1 MIDPEFDGQ
10 SGESEIMSVV
20 MRRLNAAPRSRGELS
35 KYLLD
40 KEFDPTLIERVL
52 DRVSSMGYID
62 DAEYAQEWVRSR
74 HRSRG
79 LAPSVLKRELI
90 NKNVDL
96 DVIEAALGQL
106 TPDETQVR
114 AYELAAKRYRS
125 LMSVDHAIAVRRI
138 ASLLQRKGYPP
149 SMCFQVAKETVGAQ
163 LDADVDAVG
172 DLER

>member
-1 MIDPEFDGQ
+1 MIDPDIGGQ

-35 KYLLD
+35 KYLLGKD
-40 KEFDPTLIERVL
+40 FDPTLIDRVL

-62 DAEYAQEWVRSR
+62 DVAYAQEWVRSR

-79 LAPSVLKRELI
+79 LAPSVLERELM
-90 NKNVDL
+90 NKDVDL
-96 DVIEAALGQL
+96 EVIQTALEQL
-106 TPDETQVR
+106 TPDETHVR
-114 AYELAAKRYRS
+114 AYELAAKKYRS
-125 LMSVDHAIAVRRI
+125 LMSVDHAVAVRRI
-138 ASLLQRKGYPP
+138 ATLLQRKGYPP

-163 LDADVDAVG
+163 LDADG

>member
-1 MIDPEFDGQ
+1 MVDPDGGGQ

-40 KEFDPTLIERVL
+40 KEFDPTLIDRVL

-62 DAEYAQEWVRSR
+62 DAAYAQEWVRSR

-90 NKNVDL
+90 SKDVDL
-96 DVIEAALGQL
+96 EVIEVALEQL
-106 TPDETQVR
+106 TSDETRVR
-114 AYELAAKRYRS
+114 AYELAAKKYRS
-125 LMSVDHAIAVRRI
+125 LMAVDHAVAVRRI

-163 LDADVDAVG
+163 LDADG
-172 DLER
+172 ELER

>member
-1 MIDPEFDGQ
+1 MIDSDIGAQ
-10 SGESEIMSVV
+10 SGESEILLVV

-40 KEFDPTLIERVL
+40 KEFDPTLIELVL

-62 DAEYAQEWVRSR
+62 DAAYAQEWVRSR

-90 NKNVDL
+90 SKDVDL
-96 DVIEAALGQL
+96 ELIEAALEQL
-106 TPDETQVR
+106 SPDETQVR
-114 AYELAAKRYRS
+114 AYELAAKKYRS
-125 LMSVDHAIAVRRI
+125 LMSVDHAVAVRRI

-149 SMCFQVAKETVGAQ
+149 GICFQVAKETVGAE
-163 LDADVDAVG
+163 LDADG
-172 DLER
+172 ELER

>member
-1 MIDPEFDGQ
+1 MIDPDIGGK

-40 KEFDPTLIERVL
+40 KEFEPTLIERVL

-62 DAEYAQEWVRSR
+62 DAAYAQEWVRSR

-79 LAPSVLKRELI
+79 LAPSVLKRELVSKDI
-90 NKNVDL
+90 DL
-96 DVIEAALGQL
+96 EVIEAALEQL
-106 TPDETQVR
+106 SLDETRVR
-114 AYELAAKRYRS
+114 AYELAAKKYRS
-125 LMSVDHAIAVRRI
+125 LSSVDHAIAVRRI

-149 SMCFQVAKETVGAQ
+149 SMCFEIAKETVGAQ
-163 LDADVDAVG
+163 LDADG
-172 DLER
+172 ELER

>member
-1 MIDPEFDGQ
+1 MVDPDGGGQ

-35 KYLLD
+35 KYLID
-40 KEFDPTLIERVL
+40 KDFDLTLIERVL

-62 DAEYAQEWVRSR
+62 DVAYANEWVRSR

-90 NKNVDL
+90 SKDVDL
-96 DVIEAALGQL
+96 EVIEVALEQL
-106 TPDETQVR
+106 TSDETRVR
-114 AYELAAKRYRS
+114 AYELAAKKYRS
-125 LMSVDHAIAVRRI
+125 LMSVDHATAVRRI

-149 SMCFQVAKETVGAQ
+149 SMCFEIAKETVGAQ
-163 LDADVDAVG
+163 LDADG
-172 DLER
+172 ELER

>member
-1 MIDPEFDGQ
+1 MIDPDLGRK

-62 DAEYAQEWVRSR
+62 DVGYAQEWVRSR

-90 NKNVDL
+90 SKDVDL
-96 DVIEAALGQL
+96 EVIEAALEQL
-106 TPDETQVR
+106 TSDETRVR
-114 AYELAAKRYRS
+114 AYELAAKKYRS
-125 LMSVDHAIAVRRI
+125 LMSVDHAVAVRRI

-149 SMCFQVAKETVGAQ
+149 SMCFQVAKETVGAE
-163 LDADVDAVG
+163 LDADG
-172 DLER
+172 ELGR

>member
-1 MIDPEFDGQ
+1 MSEPDLRTQ
-10 SGESEIMSVV
+10 NGESEIMSVV

-35 KYLLD
+35 KYLLAKD
-40 KEFDPTLIERVL
+40 FDPTLIEKVL

-62 DAEYAQEWVRSR
+62 DVAYAQEWVRSR

-90 NKNVDL
+90 NKDVDVE
-96 DVIEAALGQL
+96 VIDAALEQL
-106 TPDETQVR
+106 TSEETLGR
-114 AYELAAKRYRS
+114 AYELAAKKYRS
-125 LMSVDHAIAVRRI
+125 LLSVDHAVAVRRI

-149 SMCFQVAKETVGAQ
+149 SMCFQVAKETVGAD
-163 LDADVDAVG
+163 LDADG

>member
-1 MIDPEFDGQ
+1 MIDPNIGVQ

-40 KEFDPTLIERVL
+40 KEFDPALIEQVL
-52 DRVSSMGYID
+52 DRIASMGYID
-62 DAEYAQEWVRSR
+62 DAAYAQEWVRSR

-90 NKNVDL
+90 SKNVDL
-96 DVIEAALGQL
+96 EVIEAALEQL
-106 TPDETQVR
+106 TPDDTDVR
-114 AYELAAKRYRS
+114 AYELAAKKYRS
-125 LMSVDHAIAVRRI
+125 LMSVDHAVAVRRI

-149 SMCFQVAKETVGAQ
+149 GVCFQVAKETVGAE
-163 LDADVDAVG
+163 LVADG
-172 DLER
+172 ELER